1 MERVEMKKR
10 RLGFALMVLPGVV
23 LLFLFHTLP
32 ALTGMFYSL
41 TDYKGY
47 GSWKFV
53 GLSNYAQLLTDPS
66 IRNSYGFTLLFAFS
80 AAILTNIVSLLLAV
94 ALTQNIKFR
103 GFLRSVFFLPA
114 VLATVIIG
122 YVFDFIFSQAVT
134 SVGEA
139 VGSDFLSKSLL
150 GNPQWAWV
158 ALVLVAVWQAC
169 AVTTVIY
176 MTGLQSISPDLYEAA
191 AIDGASAVQVFWKIT
206 LPLVMPF
213 VGVNMILQLKNQ
225 LMVFDLVVAMTGGGP
240 GTSTQSISYLIY
252 RNGFQGGEFAYQSA
266 NAVVYFVLIMAIS
279 MIQLRVFQSKEK

>member
-23 LLFLFHTLP
+23 LLFLFHTFP

-191 AIDGASAVQVFWKIT
+191 AIDGASAAQVFWKIT